1 MTVRVNKQPLN
12 IREKLSELERPIGVK
27 GSELLRT
34 DNIQEARDAVRAGRK
49 NIIINGDMRV
59 SQRNGDNYS
68 ENFDGGGKYIVD
80 RFRGYNTGGIVRG
93 VQSTNAPFGFSHSLK
108 CEVTTANS
116 PRTTSA
122 WSGIYYT
129 VEGYD
134 AAHLKWNTVSNGKPA
149 TLSFWVR
156 SSVVGKYSVHV
167 RDLGTTRSFAAPYFI
182 NEPDIWEHKKI
193 TIIPPNSGTFGTSNN
208 MAFSFFWSLDMGF
221 STGYETNNLGY
232 WEANGNKFG
241 VEGMAPF
248 FSTAGNTFYMTGVQ
262 LEVGGDA
269 TDFEHRHYGEEL
281 ALCQRYYEK
290 FSADDT
296 NGGYA
301 TFMTCSKN
309 SNTILVA
316 HPVFRVP
323 KRAPGATL
331 TFGGLMRISNVEEG
345 ETNITLT
352 GVNNYQ
358 LGTHGGY
365 LVLTMTS
372 NSHGNGDA
380 FRLEGRGDT
389 TAYMAFSSEL

>member
-59 SQRNGDNYS
+59 SQRNADNYS
-68 ENFDGGGKYIVD
+68 ENFDGGGKFIVD
-80 RFRGYNTGGIVRG
+80 RFRGYNTNGVARG

-108 CEVTTANS
+108 YEVTTANS

-156 SSVVGKYSVHV
+156 SSVVGRYSVHV
-167 RDLGTTRSFAAPYFI
+167 RDLGTTRSFAASYFI

-193 TIIPPNSGTFGTSNN
+193 TIIPPNSGTFGTTHN
-208 MAFSFFWSLDMGF
+208 MAFSFFWSLDMGS

-281 ALCQRYYEK
+281 ALCQRYYYQLTR
-290 FSADDT
+290 DT
-296 NGGYA
+296 TGSRIGGAVMTNNTVSYGFGRSHPTPMRATPTITYA
-301 TFMTCSKN
+301 AVSMYKGTTQSV
-309 SNTILVA
+309 SN
-316 HPVFRVP
+316 
-323 KRAPGATL
+323 L
-331 TFGGLMRISNVEEG
+331 TFNSGIYGFAMDGTATSS
-345 ETNITLT
+345 
-352 GVNNYQ
+352 
-358 LGTHGGY
+358 LGA
-365 LVLTMTS
+365 S
-372 NSHGNGDA
+372 NGDA
-380 FRLEGRGDT
+380 VMLHLNAG
-389 TAYMAFSSEL
+389 ASSSFIKLSAEL